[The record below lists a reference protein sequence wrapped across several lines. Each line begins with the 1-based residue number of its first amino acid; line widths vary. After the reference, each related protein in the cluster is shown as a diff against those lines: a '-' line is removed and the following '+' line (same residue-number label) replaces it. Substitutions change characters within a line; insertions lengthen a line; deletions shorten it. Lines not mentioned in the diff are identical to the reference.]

1 MKSSA
6 PSLQERLVPSS
17 KRFVLSNLITICPM
31 KSIVCISSTAAS
43 ISMVLPQVNVDGKP
57 VPVFFSDQPSLYHI
71 FIICTLFAFLGAF
84 SSLMI
89 QHKPRVERFCKIYAM
104 AFILS
109 ALAIVLYA
117 AALSAFT

>member
-6 PSLQERLVPSS
+6 PLLQETLVPSS
-17 KRFVLSNLITICPM
+17 KRFVLSNLITFCPM

-43 ISMVLPQVNVDGKP
+43 IFMVLPQVNVDGKP